1 MTRPYHFDKMNL
13 EIKMSDIQLPSEE
26 TIIATAKYL
35 MEKAPVEATKY
46 APVRQLL
53 CRVVAGDSVAAKD
66 LPSYNPFYIERSLA
80 RMVNQGFVE
89 KTKDGYEAT
98 MEGKRWMLKYAL
110 EDLSVPTPKK
120 WDGRWRMVIYDVA
133 RHKASLRNLFRN
145 TLKRLGFYN
154 LQESTWIYPYPCEKE
169 IHFIR
174 DYCGMGS
181 DVIYIIA
188 HKIENDAPY
197 RANFGL

>member
-1 MTRPYHFDKMNL
+1 
-13 EIKMSDIQLPSEE
+13 MSETQLPSEE

-35 MEKAPVEATKY
+35 LEKMPSAATKY

-53 CRVVAGDSVAAKD
+53 CRIIAGESVHPKD
-66 LPSYNPFYIERSLA
+66 MPSFNPFYIARTLERLVA
-80 RMVNQGFVE
+80 QGFVQKE
-89 KTKDGYEAT
+89 KDGYEAT
-98 MEGKRWMLKYAL
+98 AAGKRWMLKYAL
-110 EDLSVPTPKK
+110 EDLVVPTPKK

-181 DVIYIIA
+181 DVIYIIV
-188 HKIENDAPY
+188 HKIENDASY
-197 RANFGL
+197 RAFFNL

>member
-1 MTRPYHFDKMNL
+1 MIL
-13 EIKMSDIQLPSEE
+13 EKKMSDIQLPSEE
-26 TIIATAKYL
+26 TVIATAKYL
-35 MEKAPVEATKY
+35 LEKMPQGATKY

-53 CRVVAGDSVAAKD
+53 CRIIAGESVAPND
-66 LPSYNPFYIERSLA
+66 LPSYNPFYVARTLERL
-80 RMVNQGFVE
+80 VDQGFIE
-89 KTKDGYEAT
+89 KEKDGYEAT
-98 MEGKRWMLKYAL
+98 EAGKRWMLKYAL
-110 EDLSVPTPKK
+110 EDLVVPAPKK

-174 DYCGMGS
+174 DYCGMGT

-188 HKIENDAPY
+188 HKIENDASY
-197 RANFGL
+197 RAHFNL

>member
-1 MTRPYHFDKMNL
+1 
-13 EIKMSDIQLPSEE
+13 MSDIQLPSEE

-35 MEKAPVEATKY
+35 LERTPIERTKY
-46 APVRQLL
+46 ASIRQLL
-53 CRVVAGDSVAAKD
+53 CRVVAGESVYAKD
-66 LPSYNPFYIERSLA
+66 LPAYNPFYVERSLA
-80 RMVNQGFVE
+80 RMLAQGFVQ
-89 KTKDGYEAT
+89 KTTDGYEAT
-98 MEGKRWMLKYAL
+98 IGGKRWMLKYAL
-110 EDLSVPTPKK
+110 EDLEVPTPKK

-174 DYCGMGS
+174 DYCGMGG

-188 HKIENDAPY
+188 HKIENDAAY
-197 RANFGL
+197 RTHFHL